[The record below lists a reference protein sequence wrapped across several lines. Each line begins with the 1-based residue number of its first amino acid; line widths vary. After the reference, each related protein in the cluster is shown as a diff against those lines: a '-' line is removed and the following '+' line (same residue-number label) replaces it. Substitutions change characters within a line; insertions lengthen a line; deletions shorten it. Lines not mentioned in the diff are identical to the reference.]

1 MQRKQ
6 ISNDDILVN
15 QEDSL
20 GMNDTGRASHGNE
33 QVKLIDTSRQEGKQ
47 SQIRYMHDFETSKTA
62 SRVKDNDE
70 EAP

>member
-1 MQRKQ
+1 
-6 ISNDDILVN
+6 
-15 QEDSL
+15 
-20 GMNDTGRASHGNE
+20 MNDTGRASHGNE